1 MFLSGLSCKNRQC
14 DMLFETAVA
23 KRGIH
28 AATRLV
34 VAADEED
41 DVIGQN
47 DEVFSVKLKSRSNP
61 EQRGFVKVRRRRGGT
76 GPGSAA
82 EQVCVFC
89 NLSDCV
95 HVVACAPSSEES
107 PPTTKESVPCSVK
120 QSVLNSMSI
129 SGEWKH
135 KIWLTARDYGPLAQR
150 VSKSTVR
157 TSPLL
162 QNRRSKDRLVV
173 IQTFFSIC
181 IKTLAKSKLKQKVK
195 ENFLSNSQQRSPYF
209 LE

>member
-1 MFLSGLSCKNRQC
+1 
-14 DMLFETAVA
+14 MLFETAVA

-61 EQRGFVKVRRRRGGT
+61 EQRGFVKVRRRGT
-76 GPGSAA
+76 GGSA

-95 HVVACAPSSEES
+95 HVVACAPSSES
-107 PPTTKESVPCSVK
+107 TPPHTTKESVPCSVK

-162 QNRRSKDRLVV
+162 
-173 IQTFFSIC
+173 
-181 IKTLAKSKLKQKVK
+181 
-195 ENFLSNSQQRSPYF
+195 
-209 LE
+209 

>member
-1 MFLSGLSCKNRQC
+1 
-14 DMLFETAVA
+14 MLFETAVA

-61 EQRGFVKVRRRRGGT
+61 EQRGFVKVRRRGGT

-162 QNRRSKDRLVV
+162 QNRRSKDKPVV
-173 IQTFFSIC
+173 IQAFF
-181 IKTLAKSKLKQKVK
+181 LAFVSKL
-195 ENFLSNSQQRSPYF
+195 
-209 LE
+209 

>member
-41 DVIGQN
+41 DGVIGQN

-95 HVVACAPSSEES
+95 HVVACAAPSSESSS
-107 PPTTKESVPCSVK
+107 PPPPHTTKESVPCSVK

-135 KIWLTARDYGPLAQR
+135 KIWPTARDYGPLAQR

-157 TSPLL
+157 QAL
-162 QNRRSKDRLVV
+162 
-173 IQTFFSIC
+173 
-181 IKTLAKSKLKQKVK
+181 
-195 ENFLSNSQQRSPYF
+195 FLCAPF
-209 LE
+209 LPNK